1 MDSGNRVKE
10 SEFSDVYIE
19 RLYIVMC
26 YQRYRNGVEHRL
38 VLVVTSDMS
47 LLMGGL
53 HTGRFGALPACIT
66 NTKIPWVSIFCR
78 ILQEVKSVLKSKC
91 QELSLETFFRV

>member
-53 HTGRFGALPACIT
+53 HTGRFGAFLPVLQT
-66 NTKIPWVSIFCR
+66 QKHHGYQHFVGFCR
-78 ILQEVKSVLKSKC
+78 K
-91 QELSLETFFRV
+91 